1 MGHAPLGSC
10 REVEHLRNWL
20 LNKGITLLSDLS
32 QWEDNIWIGWDLG
45 NPPPDLAA
53 ESDLLSV
60 LLQGK
65 SPIKEGTR
73 DKRGWGSNS
82 GNYSSAEGYKKI
94 QAIPFAA
101 PNPAIWNFLWEKVFI
116 PKIDMFCWTMAHKS
130 ILTGENLKKR
140 EMEGPSRCSLC
151 KSENETSNHLI
162 IGCNFSK

>member
-65 SPIKEGTR
+65 SPVKEGTQEFIPLLKDTR
-73 DKRGWGSNS
+73 SFRLPLALLPILQS
-82 GNYSSAEGYKKI
+82 GNSCGK
-94 QAIPFAA
+94 
-101 PNPAIWNFLWEKVFI
+101 
-116 PKIDMFCWTMAHKS
+116 MASFQK
-130 ILTGENLKKR
+130 
-140 EMEGPSRCSLC
+140 
-151 KSENETSNHLI
+151 
-162 IGCNFSK
+162 